1 MFPAMRSDNHSMN
14 RALAGLA
21 LAAFLGTSFAALAAE
36 PPKAL
41 SRSERKERIKNLSDH
56 YRQFLAEVEPIM
68 QPEEL
73 DAFLR
78 LESDPQRDLFVDDF
92 WRRRESTQPGYR
104 AMYYERLQ
112 IAREQYRSVA
122 SDRGKIFVIQG
133 PAANI
138 VKVDHNTCRL
148 LQDMEIWTYDEIPK
162 IGHTVR
168 FIFYV
173 PRGGIDYRLW
183 LSSSH
188 WRDGVIDLISNEIV
202 SEDPTDP
209 NKSLQKV
216 FGQCSRNS
224 PLNHLQCECANV
236 ADDVMRALA
245 ASETSNSEWP
255 KAFLPPP
262 VDKEAVRRV
271 LQKVVIPTPGA
282 AKLSTEVSV
291 AYPFRQGERTDA
303 QVTVLVPKS
312 ELVVKEVAGATVY
325 GVDVVGE
332 VLKDGEMFEHFRYR
346 FDYPAASAGEK
357 LPVVVDR
364 LLRPAAYT
372 LRLRLSDA
380 NANREA
386 IVETAANVPEVPQS
400 GGEATVSRIAKAMEA
415 DQPLLRI
422 VPLPDELLSGVQHI
436 DTMIEGKVTAVEF
449 SLDGHKVMTK
459 RAPPYALDVDLG
471 RVPQTHRIRAT
482 ALDETGETIAGD
494 EIVVNA
500 GNEPFRVR
508 IVAPRL
514 VPKIRGRTRV
524 EMAVRVP
531 DGKSL
536 EKLELFLNQS
546 RLATLY
552 APPFVQTIEI
562 PPQKGTAYLRAVATL
577 KDSELAPV
585 EDVVMVNTPQ
595 FMAGVNVHLVELPA
609 TVFRG
614 GRPVNDVQESDF
626 KVFDDGKPVT
636 ISKFEQVSNL
646 PLSVGLA
653 IDTSASMQPRMAEA
667 QKAAS
672 AFFANVMRGG
682 DKAFVVS
689 FDIRPEMVQKWSPNA
704 GDLSAG
710 LAKLRSGES
719 TAFYDA
725 VAFALYNFSGV
736 HGRRALIVLTD
747 GRDTASKLSFDQT
760 LEYARRAGVPVYG
773 IAIGIPITAVDVR
786 YNFGKLCNETGG
798 TVFYIDHASDLKRIY
813 DQIESE
819 LRSQYVLSFY
829 PPDDAAAK
837 WHEVT
842 VQVRGASAKSIRGYY
857 P

>member
-1 MFPAMRSDNHSMN
+1 VF
-14 RALAGLA
+14 
-21 LAAFLGTSFAALAAE
+21 
-36 PPKAL
+36 
-41 SRSERKERIKNLSDH
+41 
-56 YRQFLAEVEPIM
+56 
-68 QPEEL
+68 
-73 DAFLR
+73 
-78 LESDPQRDLFVDDF
+78 
-92 WRRRESTQPGYR
+92 
-104 AMYYERLQ
+104 
-112 IAREQYRSVA
+112 
-122 SDRGKIFVIQG
+122 KIS
-133 PAANI
+133 NNSC
-138 VKVDHNTCRL
+138 HL
-148 LQDMEIWTYDEIPK
+148 LQDMEIWTYADIPEI
-162 IGHTVR
+162 GRTVR

-173 PRGGIDYRLW
+173 PRSGIDYKLW
-183 LSSSH
+183 LSTSH
-188 WRDGVIDLISNEIV
+188 WRDGVIDLIS
-202 SEDPTDP
+202 SEVVAFNTDP
-209 NKSLQKV
+209 SVSLNQV
-216 FGQCSRNS
+216 FGPCMRNS
-224 PLNHLQCECANV
+224 TLMHLQCECANV
-236 ADDVMRALA
+236 ADEFMRALA
-245 ASETSNSEWP
+245 ASEASINDWP

-262 VDKEAVRRV
+262 IDKEAVRRV
-271 LQKVVIPTPGA
+271 LQKVVVPTPGA
-282 AKLSTEVSV
+282 AKLSTEVSMV
-291 AYPFRQGERTDA
+291 FPFRQGERTGA
-303 QVTVLVPKS
+303 QVIVLVPKS
-312 ELVVKEVAGATVY
+312 ELVMKEVAGAKQY

-332 VLKDGEMFEHFRYR
+332 VLKNGELFEHFRYR
-346 FDYPAASAGEK
+346 FDYPAASAGET
-357 LPVVVDR
+357 LPVVIDR

-386 IVETAANVPEVPQS
+386 IVETAVNVPEVLKA
-400 GGEATVSRIAKAMEA
+400 GGDSATVSRIAKEMES
-415 DQPLLRI
+415 DQPMLRI

-449 SLDGHKVMTK
+449 SLDGHKIMTK

-482 ALDETGETIAGD
+482 ALDEKGETIAGD

-514 VPKIRGRTRV
+514 VPKAHGRTRV
-524 EMAVRVP
+524 EMAVSVP

-536 EKLELFLNQS
+536 EKLELFLNQT

-552 APPFVQTIEI
+552 APPFVQTIDI

-595 FMAGVNVHLVELPA
+595 FMAGVNVHLVELPTTA
-609 TVFRG
+609 FRG
-614 GRPVNDVQESDF
+614 GRPANDMQEGDF

-636 ISKFEQVSNL
+636 LSKFEHVSNL
-646 PLSVGLA
+646 PLSIGLA

-672 AFFANVMRGG
+672 AFFAEVMHAG
-682 DKAFVVS
+682 DKAFVVA
-689 FDIRPEMVQKWSPNA
+689 FDIRPEMVQKWSPNV

-710 LAKLRSGES
+710 LAKLRTGES
-719 TAFYDA
+719 TALYDA
-725 VAFALYNFSGV
+725 VAFSLYNFTGV
-736 HGRRALIVLTD
+736 RGRRALIVITD
-747 GRDTASKLSFDQT
+747 GRDTASKLSFDQAF
-760 LEYARRAGVPVYG
+760 EYARRAGVPLYG
-773 IAIGIPITAVDVR
+773 IGIGIGPTAVDVR

-842 VQVRGASAKSIRGYY
+842 VQVRNGSAKTIRGYY